1 VACVN
6 EPPNRS
12 GDTLRDD
19 RQIPA
24 VAEIDALLSE
34 LAETTFGPFLVL
46 DARFHVAHANA
57 AFLEAFRLTTSE
69 TRGKSLFELGNRQW
83 DIPEVRRLLCEILPQ
98 QRVVEGFRVDHDFAA
113 LGKRNMLINARR
125 ITVDKQRSHIVLL
138 AINDITEREDSDRL
152 LDQVMEHLPAVLF
165 LKRASDL
172 RFVRVNR
179 AAEQLFGYSRSD
191 MIGKNDYDFFP
202 KDQADFFTSVDREVL
217 ASDKVRDIAEE
228 PIRTRDGTTHYLR
241 TSKIVLRDADGNPTH
256 LLGAALDITERRA
269 AEEHIRLLMRELDH
283 RVKNVLAR
291 IPVIAMCTREG
302 SGSMDELVKALEG
315 RIQSM
320 ASAHELLSLA
330 QWHGVALSDIVHRE
344 LAPYATGSN
353 TNVDGAHIVLSAE
366 ASQAMAMVLHELV
379 TNAAKYG
386 AVSIPGGRVSVRWSR
401 EKDATGSDRLL
412 IHWEETGGPLV
423 EAPRHCGYGTSVVRD
438 LIPYE
443 IGGTVDLVF
452 AADGVRCKIGV
463 PFGPKG
469 VRHVDPATR
478 PGGDAP

>member
-1 VACVN
+1 MN

-12 GDTLRDD
+12 GNTLRGD

-34 LAETTFGPFLVL
+34 LIETVSQPFVVL
-46 DARFHVAHANA
+46 DTRFHVAHANA
-57 AFLEAFRLTTSE
+57 AFLETFQLTMSE
-69 TRGKSLFELGNRQW
+69 MREKSLFELGNRQW
-83 DIPEVRRLLCEILPQ
+83 DIPELRQLLGEVLAQ
-98 QRVVEGFRVDHDFAA
+98 RRVVEGYRVDLDFKRI
-113 LGKRNMLINARR
+113 GKRSVLINARQ
-125 ITVDKQRSHIVLL
+125 IAGNEQRSDMLLL
-138 AINDITEREDSDRL
+138 AINHITEREDSDRL
-152 LDQVMEHLPAVLF
+152 LDQVMENLPAMVF

-179 AAEQLFGYSRSD
+179 AGEQLLGYSRSD
-191 MIGKNDYDFFP
+191 LIGKNDYDFFP
-202 KDQADFFTSVDREVL
+202 KEQADFFTGVDREVL

-228 PIRTRDGTTHYLR
+228 PIRTRDGATHYLR
-241 TSKIVLRDADGNPTH
+241 TSKIVLHDADGKPTH
-256 LLGAALDITERRA
+256 ILGVSLDITERRE
-269 AEEHIRLLMRELDH
+269 AEEHIKLLMRELDH

-291 IPVIAMCTREG
+291 IPVIAMCTRDG

-315 RIQSM
+315 RILSM
-320 ASAHELLSLA
+320 ANAHELLSLA
-330 QWHGVALSDIVHRE
+330 QWHGVALSDIVRRE

-386 AVSIPGGRVSVRWSR
+386 ALSIPGGRVSVRWSR
-401 EKDATGSDRLL
+401 EKEATGSDRLL

-423 EAPRHCGYGTSVVRD
+423 EAPSHSGYGTSVVRD

-469 VRHVDPATR
+469 VRHVDPSTR
-478 PGGDAP
+478 PGDDAP

>member
-12 GDTLRDD
+12 GNTLRGD

-24 VAEIDALLSE
+24 VAEIDAFLSE
-34 LAETTFGPFLVL
+34 LVETTFGPLVVL
-46 DARFHVAHANA
+46 DARFHVARANA

-69 TRGKSLFELGNRQW
+69 TRGKSLFKLGNRQW
-83 DIPEVRRLLCEILPQ
+83 DIPEVRRLLGEILPQ
-98 QRVVEGFRVDHDFAA
+98 QGVVEGFRVDHDFEA

-125 ITVDKQRSHIVLL
+125 ITVDKQRPHIVLL

-152 LDQVMEHLPAVLF
+152 LDQVMEHLPAVVF
-165 LKRASDL
+165 LKSASDL

-179 AAEQLFGYSRSD
+179 AAEQFFGYSRSE

-202 KDQADFFTSVDREVL
+202 KEQADFFTSVDREVL
-217 ASDKVRDIAEE
+217 ASGKVRDIAEE

-241 TSKIVLRDADGNPTH
+241 TSKIVLRDADGKPTH

-302 SGSMDELVKALEG
+302 SGSMDEFVKALEG

-386 AVSIPGGRVSVRWSR
+386 ALSIPGGHVSVRWSR

-469 VRHVDPATR
+469 VRHVDPSTR
-478 PGGDAP
+478 FGDDAP

>member
-1 VACVN
+1 
-6 EPPNRS
+6 
-12 GDTLRDD
+12 G
-19 RQIPA
+19 
-24 VAEIDALLSE
+24 
-34 LAETTFGPFLVL
+34 
-46 DARFHVAHANA
+46 
-57 AFLEAFRLTTSE
+57 
-69 TRGKSLFELGNRQW
+69 
-83 DIPEVRRLLCEILPQ
+83 EILPQ
-98 QRVVEGFRVDHDFAA
+98 QRVVEGYRVDHYFAA

-138 AINDITEREDSDRL
+138 AIDDITEREDSDRL
-152 LDQVMEHLPAVLF
+152 LDQVMEHLPAVVF

-172 RFVRVNR
+172 RFVQINR

-241 TSKIVLRDADGNPTH
+241 TSKIVLRDADGKPTH

-366 ASQAMAMVLHELV
+366 ASQTMAMVLHELV
-379 TNAAKYG
+379 TNAAKY
-386 AVSIPGGRVSVRWSR
+386 
-401 EKDATGSDRLL
+401 
-412 IHWEETGGPLV
+412 
-423 EAPRHCGYGTSVVRD
+423 
-438 LIPYE
+438 
-443 IGGTVDLVF
+443 
-452 AADGVRCKIGV
+452 
-463 PFGPKG
+463 
-469 VRHVDPATR
+469 
-478 PGGDAP
+478 